1 MESFFGLVCQVI
13 VLFLFGFVIYILIAV
28 FDNCFCLCHFYL
40 FFFIGLNNVG
50 EDRSSHGLA
59 ISTKRSIS
67 EVVMDLINPSICSQH
82 AIWIMVLV
90 VTTHSV
96 SRYGLCR

>member
-1 MESFFGLVCQVI
+1 MFVSL
-13 VLFLFGFVIYILIAV
+13 LFVFVI
-28 FDNCFCLCHFYL
+28 
-40 FFFIGLNNVG
+40 GLTNVG

-82 AIWIMVLV
+82 AIWIMALV